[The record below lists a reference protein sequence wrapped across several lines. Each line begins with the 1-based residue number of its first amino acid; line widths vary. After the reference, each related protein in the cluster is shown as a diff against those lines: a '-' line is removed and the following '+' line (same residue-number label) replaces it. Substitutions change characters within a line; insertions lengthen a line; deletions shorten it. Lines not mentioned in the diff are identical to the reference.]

1 MAKNL
6 NLRPLDDRVVVE
18 RGKGG
23 ERPCETQD
31 DSGLGVDAVELST
44 AGLRKRAHELY
55 PAPAF
60 LEMALQAGAPVA
72 LSSDA
77 HRPQEVGADYDR
89 ALDLLEALG
98 VGELCVFDR
107 RERRLGAL
115 TRPGGL
121 ATET

>member
-1 MAKNL
+1 MTRTRAGAARTPAGHKAA
-6 NLRPLDDRVVVE
+6 P
-18 RGKGG
+18 
-23 ERPCETQD
+23 T
-31 DSGLGVDAVELST
+31 LST

-77 HRPQEVGADYDR
+77 HRPEEVGADYDR

-107 RERRLGAL
+107 RERRLRALSRSGAPGAGADGPL
-115 TRPGGL
+115 AASSERAGEARPGG
-121 ATET
+121 